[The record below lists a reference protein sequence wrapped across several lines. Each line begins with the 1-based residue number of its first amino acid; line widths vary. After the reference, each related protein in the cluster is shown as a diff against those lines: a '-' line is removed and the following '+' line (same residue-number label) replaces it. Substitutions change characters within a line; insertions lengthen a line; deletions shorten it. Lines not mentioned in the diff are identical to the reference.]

1 MAQVELT
8 MPEVGESIVEGLVVE
23 WLKQPGD
30 TVDIDEPIM
39 AVETDKADVEVPSTV
54 TEEGVVGRVLG
65 ESVLEAVRFI
75 GRRTALVEDLGFD
88 ESREARAQ
96 RRQR

>member
-30 TVDIDEPIM
+30 TVDVDEPIASYDQTM
-39 AVETDKADVEVPSTV
+39 PPWVMSPVFVASTHTSQPLRIPWNGSWV
-54 TEEGVVGRVLG
+54 KFT
-65 ESVLEAVRFI
+65 
-75 GRRTALVEDLGFD
+75 
-88 ESREARAQ
+88 
-96 RRQR
+96 

>member
-1 MAQVELT
+1 MAQVEVT

-54 TEEGVVGRVLG
+54 AGVGDTVGDPFKDTSGPSLNI
-65 ESVLEAVRFI
+65 LIKLIAVI
-75 GRRTALVEDLGFD
+75 ALVIAPLI
-88 ESREARAQ
+88 A
-96 RRQR
+96 